1 MNTPLK
7 KTLKK
12 LKFAHTHLVTC
23 QMWSHLH
30 TVTSN
35 NPIPL
40 PLLPQHTH
48 LCVTNQNSVSLFTIP
63 PPSRS
68 VCSAVFFATSGVCL
82 LLPAVCDSTTQRPPS
97 PKTRPIDDSKPKPG
111 TQSTPRAPVTPA
123 HTTSTSTSTSPDRAR
138 SHLATVDEQHAGQKR
153 VQ

>member
-7 KTLKK
+7 KTLKN

-63 PPSRS
+63 SALSLCVFSSFFCHVRRLSPPSGR
-68 VCSAVFFATSGVCL
+68 VCV
-82 LLPAVCDSTTQRPPS
+82 
-97 PKTRPIDDSKPKPG
+97 
-111 TQSTPRAPVTPA
+111 
-123 HTTSTSTSTSPDRAR
+123 
-138 SHLATVDEQHAGQKR
+138 
-153 VQ
+153 